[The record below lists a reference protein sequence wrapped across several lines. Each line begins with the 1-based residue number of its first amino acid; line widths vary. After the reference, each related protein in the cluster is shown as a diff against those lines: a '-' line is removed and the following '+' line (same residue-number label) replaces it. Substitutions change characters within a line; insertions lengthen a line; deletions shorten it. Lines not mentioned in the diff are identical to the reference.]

1 MKKKISAL
9 MIAFA
14 ICLNAVGATFA
25 ATETSKTERQTQQLA
40 ALLPASDGVITVN
53 AQRIFSEAL
62 PQILAANQPMLK
74 DILSKIDEVK
84 TKTGIDLR
92 QFEQFTIGVSNRKI
106 SATEF
111 EFEPVVL
118 ARGTFN
124 AAALVSLAKV
134 ALNGKYREEK
144 SGDKTIYIFMP
155 PQTPVKA
162 APQNNKTQ
170 SKNSAF
176 EKAMDKMMEK
186 LSREFAIASFDN
198 NTLAI
203 GTTARV
209 RETLQNKV
217 RVEQNNT
224 GMNSEILSFINRKPN
239 ALMNF
244 SLKMPAGMS
253 GFINLDNDELG
264 KNLDSIRQI
273 SGAVDIAEG
282 SAIVSLVAKT
292 LKPEQA
298 QVLKETLDGLQ
309 MIGKALLGN
318 GKGADKM
325 VFSRMIENVR
335 TSSSGNE
342 VTLDLQVP
350 QSDIDILI
358 GVK

>member
-1 MKKKISAL
+1 MKKKISVL
-9 MIAFA
+9 LIVFAF
-14 ICLNAVGATFA
+14 CSNAFGATFA
-25 ATETSKTERQTQQLA
+25 DTKTNKIERQAQQQLA
-40 ALLPASDGVITVN
+40 ALLPASDGVITFN
-53 AQRIFSEAL
+53 TQRIFGEAL
-62 PQILAANQPMLK
+62 PRVLAANQPMLK

-92 QFEQFTIGVSNRKI
+92 QFEQFTIGVSNKKV
-106 SATEF
+106 SASEF

-124 AAALVSLAKV
+124 AGALVSLAKV

-155 PQTPVKA
+155 PQPPVKSS

-176 EKAMDKMMEK
+176 EKALDKMMEK
-186 LSREFAIASFDN
+186 LSREFAVASFDN

-209 RETLQNKV
+209 RETLQNKM
-217 RVEQNNT
+217 
-224 GMNSEILSFINRKPN
+224 GMNPEILSLVNRKPN
-239 ALMNF
+239 ALMSF
-244 SLKMPAGMS
+244 SLEMPAGMS

-273 SGAVDIAEG
+273 SGAIDLADK
-282 SAIVSLVAKT
+282 SAIVSLAAKT

-298 QVLKETLDGLQ
+298 QALKETLDGLQ
-309 MIGKALLGN
+309 MVGKALLGG

-342 VTLDLQVP
+342 VMLDLQVP
-350 QSDIDILI
+350 QSDIDILV